1 MKLSRIINQS
11 TLNQKEMSIGLPW
24 KQTNDI
30 SVSRQSNSSSK
41 KSITP
46 RKKTLKTEIGNIHRQ
61 TTVNQKELSRSPLN
75 RNIENS

>member
-1 MKLSRIINQS
+1 
-11 TLNQKEMSIGLPW
+11 MSIGLPW

-30 SVSRQSNSSSK
+30 SGSRQSNSSSK

-61 TTVNQKELSRSPLN
+61 TALNQK
-75 RNIENS
+75 